1 MGDMQGKP
9 TYDSHWHLDKRVSV
23 GHILTTL
30 SVAVGVIY
38 YASTIETRLAE
49 LAGADR
55 VHDAKLEAV
64 MQSQTR
70 GQEMITDRLD
80 RMEGKLDRLIESR

>member
-9 TYDSHWHLDKRVSV
+9 SYDSHWHLDKRVSV

-38 YASTIETRLAE
+38 YAATLETRLAE
-49 LAGADR
+49 LAGADK
-55 VHDAKLEAV
+55 VHDAKIEAIV
-64 MQSQTR
+64 QAQTR
-70 GQEMITDRLD
+70 GQEMLTRRLD